1 MDSDKS
7 AYLIVAMVAIV
18 AIAGL
23 MLVFIGSQRGYD
35 DSVGRAFSDFLKTSK
50 TTSTATTPATSS
62 QAKTSSTTT
71 TIPTGITCD
80 FTGTVKPFNQGLLD
94 YKVWSDASNPD
105 TENKVS
111 MSRRFSVVNKD
122 LASQYVFLNDFGTYK
137 LNDVVFSKLEY
148 YSCIIPDWLYEK
160 LEGIYIVKYQS
171 EHVARASVMV
181 LEDRETA
188 VYVAQLLLALSSE
201 DLEFKWVNG
210 NYVAYTA
217 QKAYWWTHDNMIIR
231 IASHTTPMK
240 ADATGITQQPSYD
253 FSVCETL
260 DVIDEMDI
268 AKCIHDQFWRD
279 VPQDMLYSYLG
290 KLPSDAEE
298 ISMPEQGQ
306 FADLLS
312 EAQWPNHGETDEYQW
327 GCDPER
333 NAEINAAFN
342 SMSEEFSKENQ
353 QAKTASRAEDGVKI
367 TAASTDKRWYY
378 LGEIVTISATA
389 LSLDGNSGAVVADV
403 NNDIFPSPDITSVYM
418 KNNGCGNRVT
428 YTQKV
433 AGVTTSTAK
442 TTTTNTGVASS
453 RTTTPTSRT
462 ATR

>member
-1 MDSDKS
+1 MDTEKGM
-7 AYLIVAMVAIV
+7 YMIVAIV
-18 AIAGL
+18 AIVAITGL
-23 MLVFIGSQRGYD
+23 MLVFIGSPRGYD
-35 DSVGRAFSDFLKTSK
+35 DYAGGAFLDFLKSSK
-50 TTSTATTPATSS
+50 TTTAAPTTSASS
-62 QAKTSSTTT
+62 QATIDPKTT

-80 FTGTVKPFNQGLLD
+80 FTGTVTPFNQGLLD
-94 YKVWSDASNPD
+94 YKIWSDASNPN

-122 LASQYVFLNDFGTYK
+122 LALQYVFLNDFGAYK

-160 LEGIYIVKYQS
+160 LVGIYIVKYQS

-181 LEDRETA
+181 FEDRETA
-188 VYVAQLLLALSSE
+188 VYVAQLLLALSGE

-240 ADATGITQQPSYD
+240 ADATGITQEPSYD
-253 FSVCETL
+253 FSICETL
-260 DVIDEMDI
+260 DVVDEMDI
-268 AKCIHDQFWRD
+268 AKCIQDQFWRE
-279 VPQDMLYSYLG
+279 VPQDMLYAYLG

-298 ISMPEQGQ
+298 ISVPEQGQ
-306 FADLLS
+306 FANLLA
-312 EAQWPNHGETDEYQW
+312 EASWPNHGETDEYQW

-342 SMSEEFSKENQ
+342 AMSGEFSKENQ
-353 QAKTASRAEDGVKI
+353 QAKTASRTEDGVKI

-378 LGEIVTISATA
+378 LGEIVTLSATA
-389 LSLDGNSGAVVADV
+389 LSLDGNSGAVIADI
-403 NNDIFPSPDITSVYM
+403 NNDIFPNPDITSIYM

-433 AGVTTSTAK
+433 TGVTASTAK
-442 TTTTNTGVASS
+442 TTTTTPTTTRTTATTS
-453 RTTTPTSRT
+453 RTTTR
-462 ATR
+462 